1 MAYKRRYTVT
11 GNENIPEPKQVVTQT
26 DVKKDDT
33 LERKPLI
40 DKYGRVRKGGKD
52 GL

>member
-1 MAYKRRYTVT
+1 MAYKRRYTAT

-26 DVKKDDT
+26 EVKKD
-33 LERKPLI
+33 EASEQKPSI
-40 DKYGRVRKGGKD
+40 DKYGRVRKGGKH